1 MSEGPQHIEG
11 VIERITY
18 QSEETGYTV
27 AKLESKRR
35 HLKPTTVVGHLAGI
49 HPGET
54 VRLEGYWATH
64 PQYGRQFKIES
75 YQVLYPATVEGIR
88 KYLGSGMIKGIGPV
102 TASRIVKHFG
112 LDTLDIIETAPARLI
127 EVPSMGRKR
136 VGLIKRAWEEQKA
149 VKEVMLF
156 LQSHDVSTTHAVKI
170 YKQYGDAAISLV
182 RENPYRLER
191 DIWGIGFLTADQ
203 IAQKLGMD
211 VDAPERVQAGA
222 RYVLNQYSEQGHLF
236 VPREELASKAS
247 EALGVDPAQVAV
259 GIKDLAIEEG
269 VIVEPGPVEE
279 EDRVYLPP
287 LYYAELGAAN
297 ALRRLMQRPLRHEMA
312 VDRELSSLEGRMG
325 IEFADAQRDAI
336 RTACEQKA
344 VVITGGPGTG
354 KTTITRGILELFE
367 LRGQRI
373 LLCSPTGRAAKR
385 LSEATRRPAKTIH
398 RMLGFNPAKGGF
410 QKDRDDPLEVDL
422 VIVDEVSMI
431 DTVLMHNLLKAI
443 PETSRL
449 VLVGDVDQ
457 LPSVGPGNVLRDI
470 IASEEVPVVRLT
482 HIFRQARTSQI
493 VTSAHRINQGEY
505 PEVDNKTAREFFFI
519 EQKDPEV
526 IPELIEKLCTERI
539 PRRLHCDPIDDIQ
552 VIAPMYRGSTGAT
565 HLNARLQHA
574 LNPDG
579 FAYRRGNTEYRAG
592 DKVMQVRNN
601 YQKLV
606 FNGDIGRIRSIDI
619 EEQQLLV
626 QFDEPV
632 LYEFHELDELVP
644 AYAISVHKAQGSEY
658 PAVVMPVTMQHY
670 LLLQRNLLYTA
681 VTRAKQLVVLI
692 GAPKAL
698 WIAVRNAKVA
708 ERYTSLADRLRPNPR
723 SPFPT
728 REGGTGE

>member
-1 MSEGPQHIEG
+1 MSQGPQHIEG

-35 HLKPTTVVGHLAGI
+35 HLKPTTVVGLLAGV

-54 VRLEGYWATH
+54 VRLEGYWTTH

-88 KYLGSGMIKGIGPV
+88 KYLGSGLIKGIGPV
-102 TASRIVKHFG
+102 IASRVVKHFG
-112 LDTLDIIETAPARLI
+112 LETLEVIETEPDRLI
-127 EVPSMGRKR
+127 EVPGMGKKR

-156 LQSHDVSTTHAVKI
+156 LQSHDVSTTYAVKI
-170 YKQYGDAAISLV
+170 YKQYGDDSIGVV

-191 DIWGIGFLTADQ
+191 DIWGIGFVTADG
-203 IAQKLGMD
+203 IAQKVGISANSL
-211 VDAPERVQAGA
+211 ERVKAGV
-222 RYVLNQYSEQGHLF
+222 RYVLNGYSEQGHVF
-236 VPREELASKAS
+236 VPREELIGKSG
-247 EALGVDPAQVAV
+247 EALEVEASRVAA
-259 GIKDLAIEEG
+259 GIEELTEEEG
-269 VIVEPGPVEE
+269 VVVESVSAEG
-279 EDRVYLPP
+279 DRVYLPP
-287 LYYAELGAAN
+287 LCYAEVGVAN
-297 ALRRLMQRPLRHEMA
+297 ALKRLMRRRIPKERSGAA
-312 VDRELSSLEGRMG
+312 VDRALSSLEGRMG
-325 IEFADAQRDAI
+325 IRFADAQREAI
-336 RTACEQKA
+336 RTAWEEKV

-367 LRGQRI
+367 RSGRRI

-385 LSEATRRPAKTIH
+385 LSEATHRSARTIH

-410 QKDRDDPLEVDL
+410 QKDREDPLDADL
-422 VIVDEVSMI
+422 VIVDEMSMI
-431 DTVLMHNLLKAI
+431 DTVLMHNLLKAV
-443 PETSRL
+443 PEMSRL

-457 LPSVGPGNVLRDI
+457 LPSVGSGNVLKDI
-470 IASEEVPVVRLT
+470 ISSGVIPVAELT
-482 HIFRQARTSQI
+482 HIFRQARTSEI
-493 VTSAHRINQGEY
+493 VTNAHRINEGKY
-505 PEVDNKTAREFFFI
+505 PDIDNAKAKEFFFI
-519 EQKDPEV
+519 EEEDPEA
-526 IPELIEKLCTERI
+526 IPEIIEKLCAERI
-539 PRRLHCDPIDDIQ
+539 PRRLNCDPIDDVQ
-552 VIAPMYRGSTGAT
+552 VISPMYRGATGAT
-565 HLNARLQHA
+565 HLNARLQRA

-579 FAYRRGNTEYRAG
+579 FAYCRGNTEYRAG

-601 YQKLV
+601 YQKIV
-606 FNGDIGRIRSIDI
+606 FNGDIGRIRSIDV

-626 QFDEPV
+626 EFDEPV
-632 LYEFHELDELVP
+632 MYEFHELDELVP

-708 ERYTSLADRLRPNPR
+708 ERYTSLSDRLR
-723 SPFPT
+723 
-728 REGGTGE
+728 E